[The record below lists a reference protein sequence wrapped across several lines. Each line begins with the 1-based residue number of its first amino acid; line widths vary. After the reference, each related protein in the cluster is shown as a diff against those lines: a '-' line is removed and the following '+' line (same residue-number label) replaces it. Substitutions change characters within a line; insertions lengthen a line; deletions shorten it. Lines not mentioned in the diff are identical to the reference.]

1 MLVNG
6 PNFNIGN
13 IFKLIISLLQCTN
26 SILYIAL
33 YWQNVMLDELEK
45 LVSISDEQYAK
56 HRSNMADYMAELFA
70 KEGR

>member
-1 MLVNG
+1 
-6 PNFNIGN
+6 
-13 IFKLIISLLQCTN
+13 
-26 SILYIAL
+26 
-33 YWQNVMLDELEK
+33 MLDELEK